1 MNLIRERF
9 KKIKRLN
16 IASSIHDHRLLNHIY
31 KMSDI
36 FAWEQGLRIQRNKD
50 RLDFEM
56 TISLLTEGDSGELP
70 K

>member
-36 FAWEQGLRIQRNKD
+36 FAWGVGSQNTKE
-50 RLDFEM
+50 
-56 TISLLTEGDSGELP
+56 
-70 K
+70 